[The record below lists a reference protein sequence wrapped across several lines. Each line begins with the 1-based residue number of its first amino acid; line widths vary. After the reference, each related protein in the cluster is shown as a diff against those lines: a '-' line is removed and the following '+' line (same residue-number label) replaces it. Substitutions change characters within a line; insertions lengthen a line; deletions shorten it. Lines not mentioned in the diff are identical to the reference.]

1 MSLATKIEEIPHAL
15 KNHKIENETKIFWN
29 EPFRIYSRQKGQTL
43 HSSSLQEAF
52 SLIESKYEIPEDV
65 DENVLRTL
73 GKDVEMQTFKTNIS
87 EHVRNSTNE
96 AIVLQ

>member
-1 MSLATKIEEIPHAL
+1 M
-15 KNHKIENETKIFWN
+15 
-29 EPFRIYSRQKGQTL
+29 QTL